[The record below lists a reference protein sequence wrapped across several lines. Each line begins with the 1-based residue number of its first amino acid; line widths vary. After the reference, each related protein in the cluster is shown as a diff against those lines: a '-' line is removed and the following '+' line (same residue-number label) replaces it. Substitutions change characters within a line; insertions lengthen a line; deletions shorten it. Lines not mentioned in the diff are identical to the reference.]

1 MEQHVITSE
10 QIMAYR
16 ARLLNEEKG
25 SGTVEKYLRDVEG
38 LAAWLDGE
46 AATKERLAAWKDV
59 LLRRGLAPVTV
70 NSMLA
75 AVNSFLRF
83 AG

>member
-59 LLRRGLAPVTV
+59 LLRRGLG
-70 NSMLA
+70 A
-75 AVNSFLRF
+75 AGPADGDHLRH
-83 AG
+83 GHPGV